1 MAEHADFLVIGAGIA
16 GASVA
21 YHLAE
26 RARVIVLERES
37 QPGYHTTGRSAAI
50 YTETYGNRAIRA
62 LTSASRAF
70 FETPPAGFA
79 SDPLLHPRGELLIG
93 RADQMELLDR
103 ALEEATRTLG
113 DVTMIGE
120 AEILAR
126 VPFLKRGYAKA
137 GVWEP
142 GARDMDVHAIHHGFL
157 RGLRARGGRV
167 VTDAEVLGLTKAGA
181 RNRDWIIETRAGGFA
196 APVVI
201 NAAGAWADVIAAMA
215 GARTIG
221 LVPKRR
227 TAFTFDVPPGVLGG
241 LAVDGVPGVTDA
253 EDGWYFKPE
262 SGRLLGSLA
271 DETPSEPCDAQPEE
285 IDLATAIDR
294 IEQAVTFPIGRLH
307 SKWAGLRSFVDD
319 RSIVAGFAADAPG
332 FFFLAGQGGYGIQT
346 SPAMGRIA
354 AMLARGE
361 AFPREIEDR
370 GVTEA
375 DLSPNRPGLIRG
387 T

>member
-1 MAEHADFLVIGAGIA
+1 MAEQVDFIVIGAGIA

-21 YHLAE
+21 YHLAGQ
-26 RARVIVLERES
+26 ARVVVLERES

-62 LTSASRAF
+62 ITSASRAF

-79 SDPLLHPRGELLIG
+79 DHALLHPRGELLIG
-93 RADQMELLDR
+93 RADQLALLDR
-103 ALEEATRTLG
+103 ALEEATRTLD
-113 DVTMIGE
+113 DVTMIGADE
-120 AEILAR
+120 VLAR
-126 VPFLKRGYAKA
+126 VPFLKPGYAKA

-167 VTDAEVLGLTKAGA
+167 VTDAEVLGLA
-181 RNRDWIIETRAGGFA
+181 RSGDWRVETRAGGFA

-201 NAAGAWADVIAAMA
+201 NAAGAWADVIAGMA
-215 GARTIG
+215 GVKKIG

-227 TAFTFDVPPGVLGG
+227 TAFTFDVPAG

-285 IDLATAIDR
+285 LDLATAVDR

-307 SKWAGLRSFVDD
+307 SKWAGLRSFVAD
-319 RSIVAGFAADAPG
+319 RSMVAGFAEDAPG
-332 FFFLAGQGGYGIQT
+332 FFYLAGQGGYGIQT
-346 SPAMGRIA
+346 APAMGRIA
-354 AMLARGE
+354 AALARGE
-361 AFPREIEDR
+361 AFPAEIEAR
-370 GVTEA
+370 GVSAA
-375 DLSPNRPGLIRG
+375 DLSPNRPGLLSRE
-387 T
+387 